1 MLKENYKNDMFS
13 GDRKYRLKNNSD
25 GTVSFE
31 DVTTYSQVG
40 DVFEAGDINETNRTV
55 NELSTREA
63 DYIVESGT
71 ENGFTYRKWNSGV
84 MEAWG
89 SFSLT
94 GSYTWKAWGQIYES
108 SRGVTVTYPTGFN
121 AKPWVNVGCTYN
133 TGASS
138 ALGAHLYHYYDNS
151 VEIYANRPNTVASSQ
166 IDFFVELRGRWK

>member
-63 DYIVESGT
+63 DYIVDTYE
-71 ENGFTYRKWNSGV
+71 ENGFTVVKRASGV

-89 SFSLT
+89 SFELT
-94 GSYTWKAWGQIYES
+94 SYSWAAWGSIYES
-108 SRGVTVTYPTGFN
+108 SRGVTVTYPAGFIG
-121 AKPWVNVGCTYN
+121 KPWVNPAGTYP

-138 ALGAHLYHYYDNS
+138 LMGAHLYHYYDSS
-151 VEIYANRPNTVASSQ
+151 VEIYAHRPNTVVASP
-166 IDFFVELRGRWK
+166 IVFFVELRGRWK